1 MKCPNCGDPNGR
13 HYVPPSCGEEGFFI
27 CKEII
32 SYENEM
38 RNMEWKLLNG
48 KRILVN
54 LDRIDAVV
62 EHGFHPDR
70 TVIIIGNEEWEIIS
84 PYDEVLKHIPSK

>member
-1 MKCPNCGDPNGR
+1 MRCPNCGDPNGR

-38 RNMEWKLLNG
+38 RNKNRIKKEQLKEMIRKLEKELG
-48 KRILVN
+48 ECYSMLEDK
-54 LDRIDAVV
+54 
-62 EHGFHPDR
+62 
-70 TVIIIGNEEWEIIS
+70 
-84 PYDEVLKHIPSK
+84 